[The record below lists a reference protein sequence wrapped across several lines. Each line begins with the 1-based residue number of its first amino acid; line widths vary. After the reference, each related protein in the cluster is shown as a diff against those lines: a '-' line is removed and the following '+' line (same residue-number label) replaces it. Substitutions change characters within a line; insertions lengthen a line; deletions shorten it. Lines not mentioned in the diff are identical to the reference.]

1 MRAVRR
7 YYWKR
12 SADVDKQNGK
22 TCHTYR
28 YNPTKPPPTARTPMT
43 RTRSHIDDSSCFSAP
58 LPCPLSVGAAVTPLV
73 LVPLMVSL
81 VADPL
86 VVLIIPVVDMAVVR
100 VSLAVKIPVATAV
113 RLEKLVKASNVEQL
127 ALPSTVLQITIALS
141 FVELVG
147 IGVGL
152 LAEM

>member
-1 MRAVRR
+1 MV
-7 YYWKR
+7 
-12 SADVDKQNGK
+12 
-22 TCHTYR
+22 
-28 YNPTKPPPTARTPMT
+28 
-43 RTRSHIDDSSCFSAP
+43 
-58 LPCPLSVGAAVTPLV
+58 PLV
-73 LVPLMVSL
+73 LLPLIVSL

-152 LAEM
+152 LAEI